1 MTSSVGSIPAQI
13 PKAVPATFRQALFVA
28 VTAGLGYGFDSY
40 AVNISGLVLPEI
52 KLFPTV
58 LRGTGFGI
66 AVGGGRIVS
75 IAAPTV
81 IGWAI
86 TQYGLQTPY
95 LALAGLWV
103 LTMVGYLLGP
113 ETKGKELEDLADEA
127 RTEDL
132 EPVKN

>member
-81 IGWAI
+81 

>member
-13 PKAVPATFRQALFVA
+13 PKAVPATFKALFVA

-40 AVNISGLVLPEI
+40 AVNIYGLVLPEI

-113 ETKGKELEDLADEA
+113 ETKGKELEDPADEA
-127 RTEDL
+127 LTEDL